1 MYYGYVMVPDDEV
14 IERILKY
21 RRRFDFNKYMD
32 AHDVKHIM
40 EAMVIFDD
48 EYDEHPRM
56 IEGRLWN
63 WRDRRDLE
71 RRIGEVIIE
80 RMDVEFCLDMIYLM
94 YERINEKERAD
105 VQ

>member
-1 MYYGYVMVPDDEV
+1 MYYGYVMVPEGEV

-32 AHDVKHIM
+32 AHDVQHIM

-48 EYDEHPRM
+48 EYEEPPRM
-56 IEGRLWN
+56 VERRLWD
-63 WRDRRDLE
+63 WRDRRDFE
-71 RRIGEVIIE
+71 RRIREVVVD

-94 YERINEKERAD
+94 NERINEKERTD
-105 VQ
+105 G